1 MRLLTDWAIFLAN
14 VAAVYLLWAG
24 VVGVGGWVK
33 DEVPRRFELLAY
45 RLGLTRHK
53 PWGTP

>member
-45 RLGLTRHK
+45 RLGLTQRK
-53 PWGTP
+53 PWGTR